1 MDWFGLLTFT
11 PVCNRQRNIMTFDR
25 NSYETP
31 PKEADLMAKLVL
43 PTDNYILEPF
53 AGTGQLIKAMS
64 NVNANI
70 RANELS
76 QERYSLLVKNNRH
89 VGTIGFSNQDFFGSI
104 YFDSLFDLIITNPPF
119 DDAIKGIKH
128 ALPLLN
134 DKPESRLLFLL
145 PLPFFSSQK
154 RSKEFKELDC
164 HIAAQYMI
172 PWRIDY
178 LKDGKPMSQC
188 QKEINGVLQF
198 KEDGVTPIMN
208 SGSQEYH
215 AVFCIKKGKN
225 PDSNINF
232 LA

>member
-1 MDWFGLLTFT
+1 
-11 PVCNRQRNIMTFDR
+11 MTFDR

-31 PKEADLMAKLVL
+31 PKEAALMTKLVL
-43 PTDNYILEPF
+43 PTDKTILEPF
-53 AGTGQLIKAMS
+53 GGTGQLIKPLS
-64 NVNANI
+64 ELNLSLDVNEI
-70 RANELS
+70 SLS
-76 QERYSLLVKNNRH
+76 RFDKLVKKYSH
-89 VGTIGFSNQDFFGSI
+89 IKTISFNCEDFFSPSNF
-104 YFDSLFDLIITNPPF
+104 YLEYKYDLIITNPPF
-119 DDAIKGIKH
+119 DTAIKGIKH
-128 ALPLLN
+128 SLTLLN

-164 HIAAQYMI
+164 HIAAIHMI

-198 KEDGVTPIMN
+198 KEDGVTPIMS

-215 AVFCIKKGKN
+215 AVLCIKKG
-225 PDSNINF
+225 
-232 LA
+232 